1 MPYEIRKTKGGY
13 KVHSKDTGKAHSD
26 KPLSKSKAK
35 AQMRALYANV
45 KDAGGGRSDYSGG
58 G

>member
-1 MPYEIRKTKGGY
+1 MPYEVKKVKGGY
-13 KVHSKDTGKAHSD
+13 QTVSKDTGKTHSN

-45 KDAGGGRSDYSGG
+45 KDAKDVKAGDTAD
-58 G
+58 